1 MGFDIQEKMNMNIT
15 INGEPRQFS
24 DIQTVSDLLIQLGHQ
39 NQRLAVELN
48 GEIVPKSQHGT
59 TEIKNG
65 DTLELVVAV
74 GGG

>member
-1 MGFDIQEKMNMNIT
+1 MTLT
-15 INGEPRQFS
+15 INGESRQFTA
-24 DIQTVSDLLIQLGHQ
+24 IQTVSDILVELGYQ

-48 GEIVPKSQHGT
+48 GEIVPKSQHDT
-59 TEIKNG
+59 THIKDG

>member
-1 MGFDIQEKMNMNIT
+1 MNII
-15 INGEPRQFS
+15 INGEARDFD
-24 DIQTVSDLLIQLGHQ
+24 DIKTVSDLLRTLGYE

-48 GEIVPKSQHGT
+48 GDIVPKSQHGT

-65 DTLELVVAV
+65 DKLELVVAV

>member
-1 MGFDIQEKMNMNIT
+1 MNII
-15 INGEPRQFS
+15 INGESREFA
-24 DIQTVSDLLIQLGHQ
+24 DIKTVSDLLRTLGHE

-48 GEIVPKSQHGT
+48 GDIVPKSQHDI

-65 DTLELVVAV
+65 DKLELVVAV